1 MESCVSIYYVYRK
14 ESNSDKCSVHSR
26 LFSEPL
32 ARQKVGVPCQCPT
45 LLSLEWWCQDVY
57 PGTRKGRAEQPLVKP
72 KLAMFVLL
80 PVRLNSAEE
89 IIHSPSWRCCAFMF
103 PLPRLAVLLRV
114 RSHSSSSLPENEQ
127 TVPCSSLS
135 TNIISPFE
143 QTKTLGPSLTPL
155 STPPSVTW
163 LPSPIVSIS
172 FTFLQSVHCPH
183 SVLALIRFQAN
194 NLKALLG
201 IKAPELSKTELG
213 HVTHILFLKHFSVN
227 FGIKSTLLKQ
237 KARSLNI
244 WPPFSS
250 QLHLLSLELHVPA
263 TLKPW
268 ASQNTP

>member
-1 MESCVSIYYVYRK
+1 M
-14 ESNSDKCSVHSR
+14 NR
-26 LFSEPL
+26 LFHVPL
-32 ARQKVGVPCQCPT
+32 SV
-45 LLSLEWWCQDVY
+45 
-57 PGTRKGRAEQPLVKP
+57 
-72 KLAMFVLL
+72 
-80 PVRLNSAEE
+80 
-89 IIHSPSWRCCAFMF
+89 
-103 PLPRLAVLLRV
+103 
-114 RSHSSSSLPENEQ
+114 
-127 TVPCSSLS
+127 

-201 IKAPELSKTELG
+201 IKAPELSKTESG

>member
-72 KLAMFVLL
+72 KLAMFALL

-103 PLPRLAVLLRV
+103 PLPRLAGLLHV

-135 TNIISPFE
+135 NQHHLPIWTN
-143 QTKTLGPSLTPL
+143 Q
-155 STPPSVTW
+155 
-163 LPSPIVSIS
+163 
-172 FTFLQSVHCPH
+172 
-183 SVLALIRFQAN
+183 
-194 NLKALLG
+194 
-201 IKAPELSKTELG
+201 
-213 HVTHILFLKHFSVN
+213 N
-227 FGIKSTLLKQ
+227 FGAISD
-237 KARSLNI
+237 
-244 WPPFSS
+244 SS
-250 QLHLLSLELHVPA
+250 FYPTISDMV
-263 TLKPW
+263 T
-268 ASQNTP
+268 

>member
-1 MESCVSIYYVYRK
+1 M
-14 ESNSDKCSVHSR
+14 SVVTHRQACQKMNR
-26 LFSEPL
+26 LFHVPL
-32 ARQKVGVPCQCPT
+32 SV
-45 LLSLEWWCQDVY
+45 
-57 PGTRKGRAEQPLVKP
+57 
-72 KLAMFVLL
+72 
-80 PVRLNSAEE
+80 
-89 IIHSPSWRCCAFMF
+89 
-103 PLPRLAVLLRV
+103 
-114 RSHSSSSLPENEQ
+114 
-127 TVPCSSLS
+127 

-201 IKAPELSKTELG
+201 IKAPELSKTESG
-213 HVTHILFLKHFSVN
+213 HVTHILFLKQFSVN